1 MRRPWRPFGGA
12 SGDLAHGDM
21 ARHGDGDMAT
31 FGDITRRHGDLA
43 HGDRRILAKATW
55 RRGDMATWRHLAA
68 GGFHLFGASGSTDET
83 DIL

>member
-1 MRRPWRPFGGA
+1 MSKACGDRGGHLEAHLAIWRTA
-12 SGDLAHGDM
+12 TW
-21 ARHGDGDMAT
+21 RDMAT

-43 HGDRRILAKATW
+43 HGDRRILAKATR